1 MSSHIFKT
9 SELEADR
16 EILVTFVNIWCFY
29 RFGRVCKCGFVL
41 QEFDWGRLVCR
52 EEGHEFIR
60 TQIHLFSRI

>member
-1 MSSHIFKT
+1 MSSHSFKT

-41 QEFDWGRLVCR
+41 QEFD
-52 EEGHEFIR
+52 
-60 TQIHLFSRI
+60 